1 MGMSKIYKVHVKY
14 NVKDYQKEDCFLWNW
29 LSLSVAEVM
38 LLGEVV
44 LSDGQL
50 R

>member
-1 MGMSKIYKVHVKY
+1 MSRIIKKKTAFFEIDAV
-14 NVKDYQKEDCFLWNW
+14 NFN
-29 LSLSVAEVM
+29 LSVAEVM